1 MRNVPDRERRLGEKG
16 QVLDLIGNGCVCE
29 VRAAELGVQGRGV
42 PGVARAWGE
51 GVGQTDR
58 GEKRSVASGPEG
70 RRGCGQDAFSPGP
83 SQPEQLCTLGVG
95 CAGARGL
102 GPRCEL
108 GKRSASSPWRE
119 SGDRPVDGRCTQA
132 AHGEPWIDIRV
143 PLSLH
148 WGLCECRVPAGTA
161 LFLADTGTKVPD
173 EM

>member
-1 MRNVPDRERRLGEKG
+1 MRNVPDMERRLGEKG

-102 GPRCEL
+102 
-108 GKRSASSPWRE
+108 
-119 SGDRPVDGRCTQA
+119 DGRCTQA

-143 PLSLH
+143 PLRLH